1 MPLMLWSVTRELV
14 LTCQS
19 QQVKLYAGE
28 TLPSEVFL
36 PVRTALFEGME
47 VFVPGDAEKYL
58 TNLYGKNYMQLPPV
72 EKRERHFIIDFDLN
86 CSE

>member
-1 MPLMLWSVTRELV
+1 M
-14 LTCQS
+14 
-19 QQVKLYAGE
+19 KLF
-28 TLPSEVFL
+28 TLNIGS
-36 PVRTALFEGME
+36 TSTKIALFEGME

>member
-1 MPLMLWSVTRELV
+1 M
-14 LTCQS
+14 
-19 QQVKLYAGE
+19 
-28 TLPSEVFL
+28 
-36 PVRTALFEGME
+36 
-47 VFVPGDAEKYL
+47 PGDAEKYL